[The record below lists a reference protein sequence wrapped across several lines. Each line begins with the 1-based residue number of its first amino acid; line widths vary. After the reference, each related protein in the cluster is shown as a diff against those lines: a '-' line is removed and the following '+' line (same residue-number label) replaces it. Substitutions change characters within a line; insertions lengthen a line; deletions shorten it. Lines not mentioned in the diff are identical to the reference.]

1 MIAID
6 NTRLESCVSPYR
18 GNMEIIYLRKYMIEK
33 YPVIPI
39 ADDAP
44 ELPEQL
50 GTKTKYWLHIDGKQ
64 NLLKIGRPNT
74 GEN

>member
-1 MIAID
+1 
-6 NTRLESCVSPYR
+6 
-18 GNMEIIYLRKYMIEK
+18 MIEK